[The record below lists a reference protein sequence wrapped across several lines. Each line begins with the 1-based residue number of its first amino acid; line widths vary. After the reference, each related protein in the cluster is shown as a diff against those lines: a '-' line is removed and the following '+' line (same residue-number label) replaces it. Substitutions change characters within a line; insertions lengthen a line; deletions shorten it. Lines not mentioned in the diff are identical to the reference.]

1 MPILVAIFV
10 ALLVAGGVLLVAS
23 VSSTR
28 RDRRSGSAL
37 QTLKAGLSGHNHP
50 DADVSAAA
58 EAEPV
63 DVSLAEF
70 LRATVEEGEP
80 YLHVD
85 DLTSTLHD
93 ARSKAVG
100 VLPGRRA

>member
-23 VSSTR
+23 VVSAR
-28 RDRRSGSAL
+28 RDSHESPL
-37 QTLKAGLSGHNHP
+37 TTLRTGLTGRDHP
-50 DADVSAAA
+50 DAAVGAAA
-58 EAEPV
+58 TAEPV

-70 LRATVEEGEP
+70 LSATVEEGDP

-85 DLTSTLHD
+85 DLTSSLHD
-93 ARSKAVG
+93 VRAKAAGALPAR
-100 VLPGRRA
+100 RR

>member
-23 VSSTR
+23 VVSTR
-28 RDRRSGSAL
+28 RDRRESPLAAPL
-37 QTLKAGLSGHNHP
+37 AGTTARDHP
-50 DADVSAAA
+50 DAAVGAAA
-58 EAEPV
+58 AAEPV

-70 LRATVEEGEP
+70 LSVAAEDGDP

-85 DLTSTLHD
+85 DLTATLND
-93 ARSKAVG
+93 ARTRAAG
-100 VLPGRRA
+100 VLPGRRR

>member
-23 VSSTR
+23 VVSTR
-28 RDRRSGSAL
+28 RDRGESPL
-37 QTLKAGLSGHNHP
+37 TTLRTGLTGRDHP
-50 DADVSAAA
+50 DSEVSAAA
-58 EAEPV
+58 AAEPV

-70 LRATVEEGEP
+70 LSATAEEGDP

-85 DLTSTLHD
+85 ELTATLLD
-93 ARSKAVG
+93 ARAKAAG
-100 VLPGRRA
+100 VLPGRRR